1 MITRYNY
8 KDYERAVANNYGHAS
23 KLNKLMH
30 EASEMGCRRG
40 RRAVVESC
48 IFEAVKSAVLLKDIS
63 ELAHFELTPLEMK
76 AAKHVYHTIIEMVWT
91 KEQLQ
96 SFFDQPMRRAIY
108 EKDMEELADDNDN

>member
-48 IFEAVKSAVLLKDIS
+48 IFEAVKSAVLLKDKS
-63 ELAHFELTPLEMK
+63 EIARFELTPLETK
-76 AAKHVYHTIIEMVWT
+76 SAEKVYHIIVEMVWT

-108 EKDMEELADDNDN
+108 EKDMEELADEE

>member
-23 KLNKLMH
+23 KLNKLFH
-30 EASEMGCRRG
+30 DASDIGCRRG
-40 RRAVVESC
+40 RRAVVESS
-48 IFEAVKSAVLLKDIS
+48 IFEAVKSAVLLKDKS
-63 ELAHFELTPLEMK
+63 EIARFELTPLETK
-76 AAKHVYHTIIEMVWT
+76 AAEKVYHVIVEMVWT

-108 EKDMEELADDNDN
+108 EKDMEELADEE